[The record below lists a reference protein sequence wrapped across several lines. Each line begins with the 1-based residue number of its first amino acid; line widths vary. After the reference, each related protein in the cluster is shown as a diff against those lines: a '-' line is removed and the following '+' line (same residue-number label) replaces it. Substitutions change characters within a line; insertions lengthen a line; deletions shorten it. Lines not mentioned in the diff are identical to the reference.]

1 MAKQTATT
9 ETTPTTETT
18 TATVEVSTPATGKAK
33 STDYQ
38 TGFDDGIRAT
48 VNSVVNHL
56 DQFVITHGSTGYVE
70 VLKQL
75 KSEIENINY

>member
-1 MAKQTATT
+1 MAKQTTA
-9 ETTPTTETT
+9 ETT
-18 TATVEVSTPATGKAK
+18 TPVEVTTPVTTKPK

-56 DQFVITHGSTGYVE
+56 DTFITAHGSTGYVE

-75 KSEIENINY
+75 RNEIENINY

>member
-1 MAKQTATT
+1 
-9 ETTPTTETT
+9 
-18 TATVEVSTPATGKAK
+18 VEVSTPTTGKVT

-48 VNSVVNHL
+48 INSVVNHF
-56 DQFVITHGSTGYVE
+56 DQFITAHGSTGYVE

-75 KSEIENINY
+75 RNEIENINY